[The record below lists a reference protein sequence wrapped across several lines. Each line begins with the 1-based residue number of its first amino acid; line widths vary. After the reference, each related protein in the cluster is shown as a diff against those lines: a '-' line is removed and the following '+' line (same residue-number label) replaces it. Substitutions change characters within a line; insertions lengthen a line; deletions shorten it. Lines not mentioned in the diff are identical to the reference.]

1 MFRAPSFRLFSGER
15 VGSLNPQPATL
26 IRRTASIAN
35 AISPAV
41 LWTLLLCL
49 TTACPTLQAQATP
62 VVLDRVVA
70 VVNNQ
75 AILASDIDDEIRL
88 SVLDPGRG
96 GLGVLTPTRALDQL
110 IGRALI
116 QQQMHQE
123 DTEAAEPSQDEV
135 DARLLEIRKELPA
148 CVRQNCA
155 SDTGW
160 SAFLIGHAL
169 TPALVETYLRHRV
182 EILRFIE
189 QRFRQGI
196 SISPQEIDTYYH
208 HTLVPQYAKGE
219 TVPPLDLVS
228 NRIQEIL
235 LQQRVNALFDDWL
248 SNLRKQG
255 DIEVLDP
262 ALGAPATAAPTP
274 DSPAQQ
280 PPQPASPAPA
290 PGGKGGSQ

>member
-1 MFRAPSFRLFSGER
+1 MWTLFLCLSAAGPIRALAQT
-15 VGSLNPQPATL
+15 LQPA
-26 IRRTASIAN
+26 A
-35 AISPAV
+35 
-41 LWTLLLCL
+41 
-49 TTACPTLQAQATP
+49 P

-75 AILASDIDDEIRL
+75 AILTSDVEDEIRL

-96 GLGVLTPTRALDQL
+96 GLGVLTRARALDQL

-123 DTEAAEPSQDEV
+123 DTQAAEPSQEEV
-135 DARLLEIRKELPA
+135 DARLIEIRKELPA
-148 CVRQNCA
+148 CVRENCA
-155 SDTGW
+155 SAAGW
-160 SAFLIGHAL
+160 SAFLFTHAL
-169 TPALVETYLRHRV
+169 TPTLVETYLRHRV

-196 SISPQEIDTYYH
+196 SISPPEIEAYYH
-208 HTLVPQYAKGE
+208 NTLLPQYAKGE
-219 TVPPLDLVS
+219 TIPTLELVS

-235 LQQRVNALFDDWL
+235 LQQRVNVLFDDWL

-262 ALGAPATAAPTP
+262 ALE
-274 DSPAQQ
+274 
-280 PPQPASPAPA
+280 APA
-290 PGGKGGSQ
+290 PETPNQQTPQSATPGATPKQAPGGSEGGSY